1 MILRQTLKEA
11 IYGYWDGGRKSIFD
25 WKIEGHEGRDK
36 KGIFIRVGSWSA
48 NHWFNVAKGKTD
60 KQTLSNAKRRLT
72 EWALKSNIECSFEYI
87 D

>member
-11 IYGYWDGGRKSIFD
+11 ISGYWDGGGKSIFD
-25 WKIEGHEGRDK
+25 WKIEGHEGQDS

-48 NHWFNVAKGKTD
+48 NHWFNVARGKTD
-60 KQTLSNAKRRLT
+60 RQTLSNARRRLQ
-72 EWALKSNIECSFEYI
+72 AGAKKGNIECSFEYI